1 MQKVHVNLNINSY
14 DIYIGPGIIS
24 ESGNI
29 LKEILP
35 GKRIA
40 VVTDT
45 QVGNYY
51 GDDLMETLKKSDF
64 DPVCFPI
71 EPGEFSKNIETVE
84 SICTQFLQAG
94 LDRNSAIIAFG
105 GGVVGDIAGFAAAI
119 YLRGIQYV
127 QIPSTLLAD
136 CDSSVGGKVGVNLNG
151 TKNLI
156 GSFFQPKAVIIDP
169 VLLKTLPYRQI
180 SAGLAEVI
188 KTGLIGN
195 SELYELVFSNL
206 DDILRLQDMD
216 LLCNMIKKSV
226 LFKADI
232 VSRDEKESGLR
243 RILNF
248 GHTIGHAIEGFL
260 GGGSILHG
268 EAVLYGMM
276 AASWISRKKETLND
290 EKFNRIIS
298 DLIKIKNPA
307 DISNISFQSIAELIK
322 KDKKRLDNHLHFILL
337 EDIGKTY
344 ESQSVEESDLF
355 EALSYIQEL
364 N

>member
-1 MQKVHVNLNINSY
+1 MQKVHVKLDVNSY
-14 DIYIGPGIIS
+14 DIYIGPGIIN
-24 ESGNI
+24 ETGNM
-29 LKEILP
+29 LKEMLP

-45 QVGNYY
+45 QVGNHY
-51 GDDLMETLKKSDF
+51 GKNLMRILRKSGF
-64 DPVCFPI
+64 DPVYFSI
-71 EPGEFSKNIETVE
+71 EPGESSKNIETVE
-84 SICTQFLQAG
+84 SLCTQFVHAG
-94 LDRNSAIIAFG
+94 LDRNSSVIAFG
-105 GGVVGDIAGFAAAI
+105 GGVVGDVAGFAAAI

-136 CDSSVGGKVGVNLNG
+136 CDSAVGGKVGVNLNG

-156 GSFFQPKAVIIDP
+156 GSFYQPKAVIIDP
-169 VLLKTLPYRQI
+169 DLLKTLPYRQI

-195 SELYELVFSNL
+195 PDLYDLVFANL
-206 DDILRLQDMD
+206 DDILNLRDMD
-216 LLCNMIKKSV
+216 LLCDIIKKSV

-248 GHTIGHAIEGFL
+248 GHTIGHGIEGFL

-268 EAVLYGMM
+268 EAVLYGML
-276 AASWISRKKETLND
+276 AASWISRKKGTLND
-290 EKFNRIIS
+290 EKFGRIVS
-298 DLIKIKNPA
+298 DLIKLKNPA
-307 DISNISFQSIAELIK
+307 DISNISFESITDLIK
-322 KDKKRLDNHLHFILL
+322 KDKKRLDNRLHFILL

-344 ESQSVEESDLF
+344 ESQSVEESDIF
-355 EALSYIQEL
+355 EALSYIQGL